1 MVRNEKDN
9 EKIPVEDGLRTNYFY
24 FLVSLG
30 KKLPNIHSLS
40 INWTKRLGDK
50 SIFLSQNNQV
60 FERDLQEDPFVAL
73 YFV

>member
-40 INWTKRLGDK
+40 IN
-50 SIFLSQNNQV
+50 
-60 FERDLQEDPFVAL
+60 
-73 YFV
+73 

>member
-60 FERDLQEDPFVAL
+60 FERDLQEEPFVAL